1 MSTYT
6 QILYQI
12 VFSTHSRERTLTEHN
27 QAELYKYATGI
38 LKNKKCHL
46 YRINGV
52 EDHIHIVT
60 HIHPTVALAN
70 LLKDIKLASSAWIK
84 DNKIFPYFNG
94 WQDARL
100 NDAVGQGYGAFSVSN
115 TPLGDGGIEYVKNQK
130 EHHTKKTFRE
140 EFIELLNEHEI
151 EFDEKYLL

>member
-12 VFSTHSRERTLTEHN
+12 VFSTKRRERTLQKDN
-27 QAELYKYATGI
+27 RAELFKYMWGI

-60 HIHPTVALAN
+60 HIHPTIALAN
-70 LLKDIKLASSAWIK
+70 LIKDIKLASSAFIKEKNLFPNFDGWQEGYSAFTYSIKEK
-84 DNKIFPYFNG
+84 DN
-94 WQDARL
+94 L
-100 NDAVGQGYGAFSVSN
+100 
-115 TPLGDGGIEYVKNQK
+115 IEYVKNQE
-130 EHHTKKTFRE
+130 EHHKTITFKE
-140 EFIELLNEHEI
+140 ELIELLKEHGV
-151 EFDEKYLL
+151 EFDVKYLE

>member
-94 WQDARL
+94 WQD
-100 NDAVGQGYGAFSVSN
+100 GYGAFTYSIKEKDR
-115 TPLGDGGIEYVKNQK
+115 LIEYVKNQK
-130 EHHTKKTFRE
+130 EHHTKKTSKE

>member
-12 VFSTHSRERTLTEHN
+12 VFSTKRRERTLQKDN
-27 QAELYKYATGI
+27 CVELFKYMWGI

-60 HIHPTVALAN
+60 HIHPTIALAN
-70 LLKDIKLASSAWIK
+70 LIKDIKLASSAFIKEKNLFPNFDGWQEGYSAFTYSIKEK
-84 DNKIFPYFNG
+84 DN
-94 WQDARL
+94 L
-100 NDAVGQGYGAFSVSN
+100 
-115 TPLGDGGIEYVKNQK
+115 IEYVKNQE
-130 EHHTKKTFRE
+130 EHHKTITFKE
-140 EFIELLNEHEI
+140 ELIELLKEHGV
-151 EFDEKYLL
+151 EFDVKYLE

>member
-12 VFSTHSRERTLTEHN
+12 VFSTKRRKPALARENRP
-27 QAELYKYATGI
+27 ELFKYIWGL

-60 HIHPTVALAN
+60 HIHPTVAPAFLV
-70 LLKDIKLASSAWIK
+70 KDIKIASSGYIK
-84 DNKIFPYFNG
+84 ENDLFPDFEE
-94 WQDARL
+94 WQD
-100 NDAVGQGYGAFSVSN
+100 GYGAFTYSYKEKD
-115 TPLGDGGIEYVKNQK
+115 TLIEYVKNQE
-130 EHHTKKTFRE
+130 EHHKTKTYRE
-140 EFIELLNEHEI
+140 ELIELLQEHGVA
-151 EFDEKYLL
+151 FDEKYLE